1 MLRKPDRVTVTR
13 QAKGMRDMMGG
24 MMGGATGA
32 WMIVWGLLSL
42 AVLGL
47 AVVGGV
53 WAARTLAGRR
63 ASGAILPPDVAEAQA
78 VLRRRYAAGE
88 ITREDYLQAK
98 VELEMT

>member
-1 MLRKPDRVTVTR
+1 
-13 QAKGMRDMMGG
+13 MMGG
-24 MMGGATGA
+24 MGA
-32 WMIVWGLLSL
+32 WMIVWALLSL

-47 AVVGGV
+47 AVAGGI
-53 WAARTLAGRR
+53 WAVRTLAGRR
-63 ASGAILPPDVAEAQA
+63 GGQAGGAILPPDVAEAQA

>member
-1 MLRKPDRVTVTR
+1 
-13 QAKGMRDMMGG
+13 MMGG
-24 MMGGATGA
+24 MMSA
-32 WMIVWGLLSL
+32 WMIGWGLLSL

-47 AVVGGV
+47 AVAGGV

-63 ASGAILPPDVAEAQA
+63 SSGAIPPPDVAEAQA

-98 VELEMT
+98 VELDMD

>member
-1 MLRKPDRVTVTR
+1 
-13 QAKGMRDMMGG
+13 MGG
-24 MMGGATGA
+24 MMGGGMGA

-53 WAARTLAGRR
+53 WAARTLAGRETGRQASR
-63 ASGAILPPDVAEAQA
+63 ATLPPDVAEAQA

-88 ITREDYLQAK
+88 ITREDYLQGK

>member
-1 MLRKPDRVTVTR
+1 
-13 QAKGMRDMMGG
+13 MRDMMGG
-24 MMGGATGA
+24 TMSGAMGA
-32 WMIVWGLLSL
+32 WMIVWVLLGL

-47 AVVGGV
+47 AVAGGV
-53 WAARTLAGRR
+53 WAARTLAGRETGR
-63 ASGAILPPDVAEAQA
+63 QASGAILPPDIAEAQA

>member
-1 MLRKPDRVTVTR
+1 
-13 QAKGMRDMMGG
+13 MMGG
-24 MMGGATGA
+24 MMGAMGA

-47 AVVGGV
+47 AVAGGIRAV
-53 WAARTLAGRR
+53 RILAGRR
-63 ASGAILPPDVAEAQA
+63 GGGQAGGAILPPDVAEAQA